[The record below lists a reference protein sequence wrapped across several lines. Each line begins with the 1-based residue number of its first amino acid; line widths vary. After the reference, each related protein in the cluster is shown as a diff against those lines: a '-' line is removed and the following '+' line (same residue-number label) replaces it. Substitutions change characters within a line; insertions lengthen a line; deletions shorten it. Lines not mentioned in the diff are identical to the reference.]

1 MLAIHRILCPV
12 DFSEPSARALEY
24 ALALTERLGAQV
36 DVVHTEQ
43 VVRGSEVPVP
53 TIRSAGSP

>member
-24 ALALTERLGAQV
+24 ALALAERFGAQV
-36 DVVHTEQ
+36 DA
-43 VVRGSEVPVP
+43 VPSS
-53 TIRSAGSP
+53 RC

>member
-36 DVVHTEQ
+36 DVVHTER
-43 VVRGSEVPVP
+43 VVRGSEV
-53 TIRSAGSP
+53 RC